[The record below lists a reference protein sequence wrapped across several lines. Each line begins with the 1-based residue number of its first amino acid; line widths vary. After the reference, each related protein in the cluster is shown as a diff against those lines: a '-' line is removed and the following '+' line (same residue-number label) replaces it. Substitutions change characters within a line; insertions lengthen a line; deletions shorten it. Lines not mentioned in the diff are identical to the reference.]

1 MKFSIALLTMFKLS
15 SSTVP
20 KEKHNANLSQ
30 ESKLEQNEELF
41 GGSVSNISY
50 FLQIGHLIDT

>member
-1 MKFSIALLTMFKLS
+1 MFKLS
-15 SSTVP
+15 SATVP
-20 KEKHNANLSQ
+20 KEKHNANLPE
-30 ESKLEQNEELF
+30 ESKLEQNEALF